1 MGLGHSSWGEQL
13 ESNEEEGI
21 NRLCRQGL
29 VNGSFQDRNWSSVN
43 GQEMRTRP
51 GLVFG
56 KFRDNPL

>member
-1 MGLGHSSWGEQL
+1 MGLGHPSWDEHL

-29 VNGSFQDRNWSSVN
+29 VSGSFQDRNGSSVK
-43 GQEMRTRP
+43 GQAIRTRP